1 MQFKRYHSGYLKSM
15 HGRGKYLE
23 NFLGRCFANTVC
35 RNIYGDEIY
44 EYGYDRSLWG
54 CQKCGK
60 VKSLPD
66 LHL

>member
-1 MQFKRYHSGYLKSM
+1 MFQAF
-15 HGRGKYLE
+15 GR
-23 NFLGRCFANTVC
+23 FLRQAFCQYRLRFI

-44 EYGYDRSLWG
+44 EYGHDRPLWG